1 MKALTMAIG
10 GRPYPKDPERRMR
23 VKVELAKRDMTITEL
38 AKAIGLQQGY
48 VSEVIN
54 GTRRSLKNEERIAAF
69 FGMSREALF
78 PPRTI
83 AQLIEL
89 RGRAA

>member
-23 VKVELAKRDMTITEL
+23 VKVELAKRDMTISDL
-38 AKAIGLQQGY
+38 SK
-48 VSEVIN
+48 EVGVNRCYLNDLIN